1 MEDVIL
7 QSLDLLILATNDYAT
22 VLEQN
27 YKLLEMLPKQKANEV
42 IQIPKKYNKK

>member
-1 MEDVIL
+1 MEEVIL

-27 YKLLEMLPKQKANEV
+27 LPKQNAK
-42 IQIPKKYNKK
+42 